1 MLGKFLQAVW
11 RETTLPVAVASYF
24 PLRLFPEI
32 ISRLEV
38 AMRAFALLLVL
49 ATFAIAQDDAQP
61 NLSAPTLSSRTS
73 PTSTTSHTAVHA
85 ITIPAGTKI
94 PIELRNAISTK
105 SSHEGD
111 AVYAQTT
118 FPVVIDERVV
128 VPPGTYMQGRI
139 ASIKPAG
146 RLKGRAEVMMHFTT
160 LIYPSGYTVVL
171 PGSLENA
178 PSVDNAKVKDKE
190 GTITGDSGKG
200 GKAATVA
207 VPAAEGGALAGGL
220 ATGTRG
226 GAAAGAGIGAAV
238 GIAGAMLTH
247 NNEVKLTPGM
257 TFEVV
262 LQRDVEIDS
271 KRIKAPA
278 VASE

>member
-1 MLGKFLQAVW
+1 MRIFAV
-11 RETTLPVAVASYF
+11 
-24 PLRLFPEI
+24 LF
-32 ISRLEV
+32 
-38 AMRAFALLLVL
+38 VL
-49 ATFAIAQDDAQP
+49 ATFAIAQEDAK
-61 NLSAPTLSSRTS
+61 PTLANSNSNTV
-73 PTSTTSHTAVHA
+73 PNAV
-85 ITIPAGTKI
+85 TIPAGTKI

-111 AVYAQTT
+111 PVYAKTT
-118 FPVVIDERVV
+118 FPVVLDERIVI
-128 VPPGTYMQGRI
+128 PPGTYMQGRI

-146 RLKGRAEVMMHFTT
+146 RIKGRAEVMMHFTT

-200 GKAATVA
+200 DKVTKVV
-207 VPAAEGGALAGGL
+207 VPAAGGGALAGGL

-247 NNEVKLTPGM
+247 NNEVKLLPGM

-262 LQRDVEIDS
+262 LQRNVAVDS

>member
-1 MLGKFLQAVW
+1 MRLLAAVFFVS
-11 RETTLPVAVASYF
+11 TL
-24 PLRLFPEI
+24 
-32 ISRLEV
+32 
-38 AMRAFALLLVL
+38 AL
-49 ATFAIAQDDAQP
+49 AQDDAKP
-61 NLSAPTLSSRTS
+61 SLAPSNSRG
-73 PTSTTSHTAVHA
+73 VEHA

-111 AVYAQTT
+111 AVYARTT
-118 FPVVIDERVV
+118 FPVLLDERIVI
-128 VPPGTYMQGRI
+128 PPGTYMQGRI

-146 RLKGRAEVMMHFTT
+146 HLKGRAEVMMHFTT

-178 PSVDNAKVKDKE
+178 PAVDNAKVKDKE

-200 GKAATVA
+200 DKVTKVV
-207 VPAAEGGALAGGL
+207 VPAAGGGALAGGL

-238 GIAGAMLTH
+238 GIMGAMLTH
-247 NNEVKLTPGM
+247 NNEVRLTPGM

-262 LQRDVEIDS
+262 LQRDVPVDS
-271 KRIKAPA
+271 TRIQAAA
-278 VASE
+278 VANTE